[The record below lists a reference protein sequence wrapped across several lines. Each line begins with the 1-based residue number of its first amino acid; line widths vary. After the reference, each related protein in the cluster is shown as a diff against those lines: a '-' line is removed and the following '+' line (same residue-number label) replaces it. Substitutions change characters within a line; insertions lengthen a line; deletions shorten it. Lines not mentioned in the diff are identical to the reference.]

1 MHGATDVKEKNHLRI
16 IQKKQKG
23 RGRTETVE
31 LLYKQQQQ
39 QQQKQQD
46 NNSSS
51 NNNNKKKQQQLLQQ
65 PQCHRNR
72 NQERIG
78 DEELRSILEPDDKH
92 LEVGIRFE
100 LSSPE
105 RLEEIWE
112 FLSEEFLPDE
122 PVMRSELAQRLF
134 VI

>member
-1 MHGATDVKEKNHLRI
+1 MP
-16 IQKKQKG
+16 
-23 RGRTETVE
+23 
-31 LLYKQQQQ
+31 
-39 QQQKQQD
+39 QKQ
-46 NNSSS
+46 
-51 NNNNKKKQQQLLQQ
+51 
-65 PQCHRNR
+65 

-78 DEELRSILEPDDKH
+78 DDELLSILESDDKH

-122 PVMRSELAQRLF
+122 PVMRSELAQRLC

>member
-1 MHGATDVKEKNHLRI
+1 MS
-16 IQKKQKG
+16 
-23 RGRTETVE
+23 
-31 LLYKQQQQ
+31 
-39 QQQKQQD
+39 QKQ
-46 NNSSS
+46 
-51 NNNNKKKQQQLLQQ
+51 
-65 PQCHRNR
+65 

-78 DEELRSILEPDDKH
+78 DDELLSILESDDKH

-122 PVMRSELAQRLF
+122 PVMRSELAQCLF
-134 VI
+134 VF

>member
-1 MHGATDVKEKNHLRI
+1 ME
-16 IQKKQKG
+16 
-23 RGRTETVE
+23 
-31 LLYKQQQQ
+31 
-39 QQQKQQD
+39 
-46 NNSSS
+46 S
-51 NNNNKKKQQQLLQQ
+51 
-65 PQCHRNR
+65 
-72 NQERIG
+72 
-78 DEELRSILEPDDKH
+78 DDKH

-122 PVMRSELAQRLF
+122 PVMRSELAQRLC